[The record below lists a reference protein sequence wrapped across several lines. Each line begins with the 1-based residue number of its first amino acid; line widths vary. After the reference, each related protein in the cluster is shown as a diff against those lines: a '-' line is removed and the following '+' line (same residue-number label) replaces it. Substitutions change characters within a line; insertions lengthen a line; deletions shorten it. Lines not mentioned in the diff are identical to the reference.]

1 MRKKP
6 QCCDSFKWS
15 TQRDFFF
22 NIQGCKYEDNIKIC
36 MIGKIKSCDEKVENF
51 SLKLALKTDV

>member
-22 NIQGCKYEDNIKIC
+22 NIQGCKYEENIKIC

-51 SLKLALKTDV
+51 SLK